1 MEKDGPLD
9 GIKYNENNKDSQMG
23 EVKPNFFLNIRLHF
37 KIAWF
42 EEPRFTLSRL
52 LANSN

>member
-23 EVKPNFFLNIRLHF
+23 EVTPNFF
-37 KIAWF
+37 
-42 EEPRFTLSRL
+42 
-52 LANSN
+52 